1 MTLKAAIFH
10 SLKQLEQQIPETWSI
25 YGNCPICR
33 QRLSAGGTPKEATWV
48 CFCQTPCGILTYQL
62 KAKENNLVYYK
73 QEMLLTGLQTWW
85 NFQEDSRAS
94 LQWYQSW
101 TQSNPQEVEILI
113 SIELK
118 RYTIACTTLMSLA
131 LFVSMCTFW
140 LVQYILWLVHLF
152 SAFHPTATIFP
163 LLRLLVPLLLLSKF
177 LYWTHT

>member
-73 QEMLLTGLQTWW
+73 QEILLTGLQTWW

-101 TQSNPQEVEILI
+101 TQSNPQEVGILI

-118 RYTIACTTLMSLA
+118 RYNYCLYYSNEFSSICVNVHFLTGTIHTLTGSSLFCLLPYRNNFSTTQTA
-131 LFVSMCTFW
+131 
-140 LVQYILWLVHLF
+140 
-152 SAFHPTATIFP
+152 SAFTS
-163 LLRLLVPLLLLSKF
+163 VE
-177 LYWTHT
+177 